1 MNDSLFL
8 MFEGSAFRMRAK
20 LGFGDEEEVDKVGGE
35 TEDGLSEGLSTG
47 EFLSARNHDV
57 IGVEIIHPLVGAQ
70 MPSAF
75 DVAAIGHVFVN
86 AISAEQTTHSTL
98 FEQFPAA
105 LGPVALITLASLAP
119 KLRKNPQAPLD
130 GITEDAEAFFV
141 FRSDAERLNGRAAMV
156 GITAWAL
163 IEAVGG
169 TAAL

>member
-57 IGVEIIHPLVGAQ
+57 IGVEIIHSLVGAQ

-75 DVAAIGHVFVN
+75 
-86 AISAEQTTHSTL
+86 E
-98 FEQFPAA
+98 
-105 LGPVALITLASLAP
+105 
-119 KLRKNPQAPLD
+119 
-130 GITEDAEAFFV
+130 
-141 FRSDAERLNGRAAMV
+141 
-156 GITAWAL
+156 
-163 IEAVGG
+163 
-169 TAAL
+169 